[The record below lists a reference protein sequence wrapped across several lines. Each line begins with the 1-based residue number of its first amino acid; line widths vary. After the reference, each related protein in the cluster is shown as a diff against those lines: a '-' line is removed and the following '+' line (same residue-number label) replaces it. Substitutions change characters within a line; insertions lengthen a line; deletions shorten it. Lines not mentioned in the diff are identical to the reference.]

1 MRHLVERFRSGED
14 FPHEVGLFLS
24 YPPEDVKGFIDDRDN
39 YKASCMWKIYG
50 DEQKSRKLC
59 ERFQKCSAC
68 YCRLWE
74 NGVGLEKLAVA
85 V

>member
-1 MRHLVERFRSGED
+1 M
-14 FPHEVGLFLS
+14 GLFLG
-24 YPPEDVKGFIDDRDN
+24 YPPEDVRGFIDDRDN

-74 NGVGLEKLAVA
+74 SGVGLEKLAVA